1 MGALGLAAAAV
12 AAAGTMI
19 WSTESTE
26 DALDRELVQDVRA
39 LAASAR
45 RSDPATFSAEIQRR
59 LVATGADHDLYLYAE
74 STRTVIT
81 GSWSTWPSHLP
92 SDGEAHT
99 FAVGGPEAG
108 RAERYVR
115 MLAASLPDGRNVAVG
130 RDVTERERL
139 RRRLGWTAAG
149 SLGVA
154 LLLAVGGG
162 LLVSRRLL
170 GRIEAMSDTIVDIL
184 RSGRR
189 MRVPM
194 SAPPD
199 EFDALAG
206 HFNQL
211 LDENEA
217 LVERTR
223 EVTNEIAHD
232 LRTPLSHMRTHID
245 AALAGA
251 SAGTEGERVLLALRG
266 DVDRILETFNAL
278 LHIAQV
284 ESGRAR
290 DEMRVFDLTQLA
302 SDVCELYEP
311 AAEDAG
317 LTLDARLEAGV
328 ATIGHSHLLA
338 QALTNLLEN
347 ALKYAGR
354 GVVTVSLAT
363 RGDEVVLAVAD
374 QGPGVPAADRTRV
387 LQRFARLE
395 SSRSQ
400 PGAGLGLAFVA
411 AVARFHEAALELEDA
426 GPGLRVALVLAR
438 APE

>member
-1 MGALGLAAAAV
+1 MAALAVAVAAV

-19 WSTESTE
+19 WSTEATE
-26 DALDRELVQDVRA
+26 DALDRELVEDVRA

-59 LVATGADHDLYLYAE
+59 LVATGTDHDLYLYAE
-74 STRTVIT
+74 STRTIIT
-81 GSWSTWPSHLP
+81 GSWSTWPSHLAA
-92 SDGEAHT
+92 DGEAHT
-99 FAVGGPEAG
+99 FPVRDAEAG

-115 MLAASLPDGRNVAVG
+115 MLAQSLPDGRNVAVG

-139 RRRLGWTAAG
+139 RRRLGWTATG
-149 SLGVA
+149 SLGLA
-154 LLLAVGGG
+154 LLLAVAGG

-170 GRIEAMSDTIVDIL
+170 GRIEAMSEAIVDIL

-189 MRVPM
+189 RRVPV

-206 HFNQL
+206 YFNQL

-245 AALAGA
+245 AALVERPDGA
-251 SAGTEGERVLLALRG
+251 DSEGVLLALRG

-290 DEMRVFDLTQLA
+290 DEMRVVDLTQLA

-317 LTLDARLEAGV
+317 LALDARLEPGV
-328 ATIGHSHLLA
+328 ATVGHAPLLA

-354 GVVTVSLAT
+354 GVVTVSLA
-363 RGDEVVLAVAD
+363 RCGDEVVLAVSD
-374 QGPGVPAADRTRV
+374 QGPGIPAADRSRV
-387 LQRFARLE
+387 LQRFTRLE
-395 SSRSQ
+395 VSRSQ
-400 PGAGLGLAFVA
+400 PGAGLGLSFVA
-411 AVARFHEAALELEDA
+411 AVARFHEAALELDDA

-438 APE
+438 APD